1 MYFTK
6 ALLIGI
12 NYIGTNYVLRGCHND
27 VDNIKLLLISRGL
40 DEDNITV
47 LKEPKRLDILRA
59 FVQFVMNT
67 EKGDSLYFHYSGH
80 GMQLDSS
87 NLNQTSESDGKDELI
102 IAADLK
108 PIRDN
113 EINRYLLGCLPNNV
127 NLFAVFDCCHSGTM
141 LDLPY
146 TISTSE
152 DKDTSNFEIKK
163 ENSLERN
170 ICEGK
175 IIGLSGSL
183 DIQFSADAYIKNS
196 YQGALTYCF
205 IETINEQKSFGL
217 NIDFLEILAIINKK
231 LKSYGF
237 VNQQPILSINRL
249 S

>member
-12 NYIGTNYVLRGCHND
+12 NYIGTNYALRGCHND
-27 VDNIKLLLISRGL
+27 VDNIKFLLMSKGL

-80 GMQLDSS
+80 GMQL
-87 NLNQTSESDGKDELI
+87 NTTGQSESDGKDELI

-113 EINRYLLGCLPNNV
+113 EINRYLLGCLPCDV
-127 NLFAVFDCCHSGTM
+127 NLFTVFDCCHSGTM

-146 TISTSE
+146 TIYSERDNETS
-152 DKDTSNFEIKK
+152 KFEIKR
-163 ENSLERN
+163 ENN
-170 ICEGK
+170 IKRPLDEGK

-183 DIQFSADAYIKNS
+183 DVQVSADAYIKNS

-205 IETINEQKSFGL
+205 IETINEQDYFGP
-217 NIDFLEILAIINKK
+217 NIDFLEILEKINQK

-237 VNQQPILSINRL
+237 INQQPILSINRL
-249 S
+249 A